1 MAGATASTSPTQ
13 PGSTGSAAKAG
24 AMGSSGGTTTGT
36 VACSSCCA
44 PQGRYLTALFGGYGE
59 VGQCPGA
66 IDNSQKFPV
75 YFTFVLSMIPPY
87 TASGFS
93 LPSSFTLTGTAGG
106 FNFFWDEYSYAT
118 IPGVYPCP
126 SPPSS
131 PFTPVDVSNSNKV
144 PGFEEN
150 IFLFFPYPSLGTVT
164 VWGGPTFCPSLIRSK
179 SYARNFLTVSCSPPV
194 FTFEIDLVTS
204 VFWDLVGTAQI
215 TVTF

>member
-1 MAGATASTSPTQ
+1 MAGATASTLPTQ

-75 YFTFVLSMIPPY
+75 YFTFVLSMIPPS

-106 FNFFWDEYSYAT
+106 FSFFWDEYSYAT

-126 SPPSS
+126 SPPAP
-131 PFTPVDVSNSNKV
+131 PFTPVNVYNKY
-144 PGFEEN
+144 GYEEN
-150 IFLFFPYPSLGTVT
+150 IFLFFPAPSPGTVA
-164 VWGGPTFCPSLIRSK
+164 VWPGINFCPSLISEGG
-179 SYARNFLTVSCSPPV
+179 YARNFSTVSCSPPV
-194 FTFEIDLVTS
+194 FTFECDLVTP
-204 VFWDLVGTAQI
+204 VFRDLVGTAQI